1 MLTEAFV
8 AVLDNAFEFMPRGGP
23 ISVSIAHSS
32 HWVRVLFTDAGVGM
46 APGMWHKV
54 FDPFF
59 STRGGLAIG
68 LGLSFVDGVIAQHGG
83 TLLLTSDVRVGTS
96 LAIYLPRG
104 SALAGPA
111 LPREE

>member
-1 MLTEAFV
+1 
-8 AVLDNAFEFMPRGGP
+8 
-23 ISVSIAHSS
+23 
-32 HWVRVLFTDAGVGM
+32 
-46 APGMWHKV
+46 MWHKV